1 MLNARSLLK
10 AGVLVFMMRDTI
22 ASVTELTDD
31 NFDELVTGDTRWMI
45 DIYAPWC
52 KHCAVLEPVWTSLAE
67 RLEGKVMVGKVD
79 GTREKAL
86 MKRFSCEAFPSIY
99 IVAGPHTRPYAG
111 LRTLQ
116 ELENFALLLYKDV
129 QPLPFYKSP
138 TSLFGRAS
146 GYLIRLPARFKVLI
160 EYLHEEKKYSALAI
174 LAGIL
179 GVPLSVGVLLV
190 YMLDVFFGARAR
202 SQTHQHRD

>member
-1 MLNARSLLK
+1 
-10 AGVLVFMMRDTI
+10 
-22 ASVTELTDD
+22 
-31 NFDELVTGDTRWMI
+31 MI

-99 IVAGPHTRPYAG
+99 YVAGPDTRVYAG

-116 ELENFALLLYKDV
+116 ELEKFAMFSYKDV
-129 QPLPFYKSP
+129 KPLPFYRSP
-138 TSLFGRAS
+138 TSFVGRAS
-146 GYLIRLPARFKVLI
+146 GNLIRLPARFQALVK
-160 EYLHEEKKYSALAI
+160 YLHEEKKYSALAI

-179 GVPLSVGVLLV
+179 GVPLSTGVLLV

-202 SQTHQHRD
+202 SRTHQHRD